1 MVRLMVTLT
10 LSRMLVPMNSG
21 AVQIIYD
28 GDGNRVKRIVGY
40 RPSS

>member
-1 MVRLMVTLT
+1 MPAPKMQEPE
-10 LSRMLVPMNSG
+10 LVPMNSG